1 MPRKRTVP
9 RDDVL
14 QRATGL
20 FWRRGYEATS
30 VQDLVDATGANRAG
44 LYGDF
49 TDKRGL
55 FLSALDRYADSFVG
69 WAFGRVEAEG
79 ATVDAIRDYFETLI
93 DLNVRRG
100 LPSEGC
106 LMANSMTEVA
116 PRDEEVR
123 ARVRAHVDRQRRGFR
138 QALVNSR
145 AAGRLAPYVDVDAAA
160 HLLAVATQGFAAYSR
175 ICTDA
180 TELRGFVDSLL
191 APLSAPPRREET
203 R

>member
-44 LYGDF
+44 LYGDY

-79 ATVDAIRDYFETLI
+79 ATVAAIRDYFETLI
-93 DLNVRRG
+93 ELSVRRG

-116 PRDEEVR
+116 PRDEEVL

-145 AAGRLAPYVDVDAAA
+145 AAGLLAPEVDVDAVA

-175 ICTDA
+175 ICTDES
-180 TELRGFVDSLL
+180 ELRGFIDTLL
-191 APLSAPPRREET
+191 APLFAPPPKEEI

>member
-1 MPRKRTVP
+1 VPRRRTLP

-14 QRATGL
+14 HRATGL

-55 FLSALDRYADSFVG
+55 FLSVLDHYAESFVG
-69 WAFGRVEAEG
+69 RALAGLEREG
-79 ATVDAIRDYFETLI
+79 ATVVDIRRYFEALI
-93 DLNVRRG
+93 DLSAGRG

-106 LMANSMTEVA
+106 LMTNSMTEVA
-116 PRDEEVR
+116 PRDGEVR

-138 QALVNSR
+138 RALANSV
-145 AAGRLAPYVDVDAAA
+145 AAGELAPDVDVDRFA
-160 HLLAVATQGFAAYSR
+160 HLLTVATQGLWAYSR
-175 ICTDA
+175 ICTDE
-180 TELRGFVDSLL
+180 TELRGFVDTLL
-191 APLSAPPRREET
+191 APLLAPRRQEEI